1 MAATRT
7 TIIVNR
13 LFEIDTAICYQIN
26 RISRVH
32 MLRDFFAVVS
42 RLGNGIFW
50 YALIAGI
57 AVLDPQQGY
66 LAAIH
71 MLVTGLVGVIIY
83 KLLKSRTVRPRPFTR
98 HAGIQLCTAP
108 LDQYSFPSGH
118 TLHAVSFTL
127 VACAWYPFLLG
138 PLALFTVLV
147 ALSRM
152 ILGLHYPTDV
162 AAGIAIGLLLGG
174 LSVGL

>member
-1 MAATRT
+1 MATTRT
-7 TIIVNR
+7 TAIVNR
-13 LFEIDTAICYQIN
+13 LYQIDTAICYQIN
-26 RISRVH
+26 RVSRVH
-32 MLRDFFAVVS
+32 LLREFFTVIS
-42 RLGNGIFW
+42 RLGNGVFW
-50 YALIAGI
+50 YALIASI

-66 LAAIH
+66 LAAGH
-71 MLVTGLVGVIIY
+71 MLLTGIAGVVIY
-83 KLLKSRTVRPRPFTR
+83 KLLKSKTVRPRPFTR
-98 HAGIQLCTAP
+98 HSGIQLCTAP

-118 TLHAVSFTL
+118 TLHAFSFTL
-127 VACAWYPFLLG
+127 VACAYYPFLFG

-174 LSVGL
+174 ISVGF